1 MLSKACGV
9 APNRSSARPLAPA
22 SGSKVRSV
30 ATGPS
35 ERIAVMRDSGLAEI
49 LHAEGLNET
58 ALVSRFYH
66 LSGTKAAA

>member
-1 MLSKACGV
+1 
-9 APNRSSARPLAPA
+9 
-22 SGSKVRSV
+22 
-30 ATGPS
+30 
-35 ERIAVMRDSGLAEI
+35 MRDSGLAEI